1 MDILEDGWVVV
12 VVILQAQVWEVML
25 VELLSHLWQAKVEGG
40 FH

>member
-12 VVILQAQVWEVML
+12 VEILQVQVWEVML
-25 VELLSHLWQAKVEGG
+25 VALFSYLWEAMVEGG